1 MIQVREPDDVDKKE
15 YPLFITAE
23 EKDKVLTTLLVKANG
38 AETVVLEYNDV
49 YNLEISKK
57 QFETVINEFKANGLI
72 ESVGYGTEYT
82 LLFKIHDRRDK
93 LGFYAEKEMYINN
106 VNTLALQLT
115 TLESSASDAAMKI
128 LDQRIERAKN
138 IGELVLALKGF
149 ADFF

>member
-82 LLFKIHDRRDK
+82 LLFKIH
-93 LGFYAEKEMYINN
+93 
-106 VNTLALQLT
+106 
-115 TLESSASDAAMKI
+115 
-128 LDQRIERAKN
+128 
-138 IGELVLALKGF
+138 
-149 ADFF
+149 